1 MLRFASV
8 AGLAVLFATAASA
21 QVAPDVIYPAVARSA
36 TSAQGFV
43 PAGWVLEREVSGDL
57 NGDGRADLALV
68 LHMNNPAN
76 VVALGD
82 GSDADTFDSNP
93 RILAVALA
101 QGSGYRLLV
110 ANHALIP
117 RVDNYART
125 DPLDDSGGT
134 PITISNGVLKV
145 QLTNFMSAG
154 GWEMG
159 GIRYTFRVTNGTLR
173 LIGYDSNQVTRN
185 TGCSVNLSV
194 NYNTRRATREVGT
207 IESSRGR
214 TTNLRL
220 SGAAAPTI
228 DQIADGFSF
237 DPDNLSTR
245 YPYTCPTSRG

>member
-1 MLRFASV
+1 MLRFASI

-43 PAGWVLEREVSGDL
+43 PAGWVLEQEVSGDL

-125 DPLDDSGGT
+125 DPLDDSGGMLLVT
-134 PITISNGVLKV
+134 GAMIAPIVLGALAYAVARRRWDALLCGAVAVAGFAVLKWTV
-145 QLTNFMSAG
+145 FSP
-154 GWEMG
+154 
-159 GIRYTFRVTNGTLR
+159 FH
-173 LIGYDSNQVTRN
+173 
-185 TGCSVNLSV
+185 GC
-194 NYNTRRATREVGT
+194 
-207 IESSRGR
+207 
-214 TTNLRL
+214 
-220 SGAAAPTI
+220 
-228 DQIADGFSF
+228 
-237 DPDNLSTR
+237 
-245 YPYTCPTSRG
+245 